1 MEIRKAEL
9 DDIANIMR
17 VVRKVV
23 PLMHKAGNYQ
33 WTDDY
38 PNPEV
43 FEKDIALDQLW
54 VSTLDSKI
62 AGVIAIT
69 TEQSPEYVDA
79 GWDITEEAIVTHRLA
94 VDPDFQ
100 GSGIAKALMNYA
112 EQVAK
117 ERDMTILRVDTN
129 SQNKAT
135 QSLFVKLGYQYSGT
149 ISLRNRPE
157 LKFYCYEKRI
167 HGGDLI

>member
-1 MEIRKAEL
+1 
-9 DDIANIMR
+9 
-17 VVRKVV
+17 
-23 PLMHKAGNYQ
+23 MHEAGNYQ
-33 WTDDY
+33 WADDY

-43 FEKDIALDQLW
+43 FEKDIALDQLF
-54 VSTLDSKI
+54 VSTTDSKI
-62 AGVIAIT
+62 TGVIAIT

-79 GWDITEEAIVTHRLA
+79 GWDISEAAIVTHRLA

-100 GSGIAKALMNYA
+100 GSGIARALMNFA

-117 ERDMTILRVDTN
+117 DKNITILRVDTN

-149 ISLRNRPE
+149 ISLLKRPE

-167 HGGDLI
+167 QGGGQI